1 MLSISR
7 AAIIV
12 PPLHD
17 FYFTRH
23 RFSSLGAHIVKK
35 LVERAGIHAT
45 LFNFPLLRPHGASL
59 PLLPELSYLRPYL
72 IENETGRT
80 SFFTRFRRYGPDDQ
94 TCVRMI
100 SDSRP
105 DICFF
110 SVFAF
115 AYADSA
121 LALAGLIKK
130 KLPAVPI
137 VMGGGGPSSF
147 PQYFLR
153 EAVDFVL
160 TGEAEVCLNC
170 FVREYQKESPVF
182 SAVPNLLWKE
192 NGSIQ
197 QSSDAGIADSRKIE
211 IVCTLTAESSSLTT
225 FSTSLSR
232 GCPMNCTFCS
242 SHFALGKPF
251 RTPGWEKIEE
261 AFSSIEI
268 SANNYKKQIV
278 INIEDDNILADDTYF
293 KETLAAIRTRFPGA
307 QFIMENGIDY
317 RFLSP
322 EKITRLMENGMKK
335 FNLSLGSLDPEILC
349 TKNRTGSIEQYDAVL
364 DLLAKNRLPSI
375 TYFICGFKEDTIESV
390 ARTLRYLAARKTTI
404 GISPFYAVP
413 GIAGF
418 TDKLIFNSRSSS
430 LCLGAACYPWNGS
443 LSTET
448 LITAFRLSRYINLRK
463 DSNRSE
469 IESQLVDKIN
479 DTQELHTLIRKPG
492 TKTVRIVE
500 VERQDRDLV
509 RLFFRG

>member
-1 MLSISR
+1 MCGYY
-7 AAIIV
+7 
-12 PPLHD
+12 H
-17 FYFTRH
+17 
-23 RFSSLGAHIVKK
+23 
-35 LVERAGIHAT
+35 
-45 LFNFPLLRPHGASL
+45 
-59 PLLPELSYLRPYL
+59 
-72 IENETGRT
+72 
-80 SFFTRFRRYGPDDQ
+80 
-94 TCVRMI
+94 
-100 SDSRP
+100 
-105 DICFF
+105 
-110 SVFAF
+110 
-115 AYADSA
+115 
-121 LALAGLIKK
+121 
-130 KLPAVPI
+130 
-137 VMGGGGPSSF
+137 
-147 PQYFLR
+147 
-153 EAVDFVL
+153 
-160 TGEAEVCLNC
+160 
-170 FVREYQKESPVF
+170 
-182 SAVPNLLWKE
+182 
-192 NGSIQ
+192 
-197 QSSDAGIADSRKIE
+197 
-211 IVCTLTAESSSLTT
+211 
-225 FSTSLSR
+225 
-232 GCPMNCTFCS
+232 

-418 TDKLIFNSRSSS
+418 TDKLIFNSGSSS